1 MQSIRMLDAP
11 KLDYATLGSLVDDLA
26 ERRISSVE
34 LVQHSIA
41 RIERFDGVLNAVV
54 VRDFDR
60 ARAAAAEADAALA
73 RGERRP
79 LLGVPMTVK
88 ESYNVAGLPTTWGMP
103 WFKDWHATED
113 AVAVARLK
121 AAGAIVIGKTNVP
134 FALGDWQSFND
145 IYGTTHNPWG
155 HGRTPGGSSG
165 GSAVSLAAGYVPL
178 EMGSDIGGSLRAPAH
193 YCGVFSHKPTRGV
206 IPSRGHAVPGTTGG
220 MPDLSVVGPLARSAS
235 DLVRAFDVVAGL
247 DAAEATGMR
256 LALPAPRHARLREY
270 RVLVID
276 SHPILPADSDV
287 RGALGRL
294 ADRLRAVGTYVAT
307 SCDALP
313 DFEKLARDFIMLLM
327 PVIFARQPAERVAE
341 MAARAA
347 ALSPDDDSLDA
358 WRLRGA
364 VATHGQWLA
373 ADARRF
379 QAARAF
385 RDVFESFD
393 VVLFPPMP
401 TAAFPQDE
409 NANDGTIHIDGTPY
423 PYLDQLLYASLA
435 TPTWQPTTTVPV
447 ERTAAGLPVGAQIIG
462 PYLEDRTTL
471 HFAELL
477 EAEFGGFVAPPG
489 Y

>member
-1 MQSIRMLDAP
+1 
-11 KLDYATLGSLVDDLA
+11 
-26 ERRISSVE
+26 
-34 LVQHSIA
+34 
-41 RIERFDGVLNAVV
+41 
-54 VRDFDR
+54 
-60 ARAAAAEADAALA
+60 
-73 RGERRP
+73 
-79 LLGVPMTVK
+79 
-88 ESYNVAGLPTTWGMP
+88 MP
-103 WFKDWHATED
+103 WFKDWYATED

-155 HGRTPGGSSG
+155 RGRTPGGSSG

-220 MPDLSVVGPLARSAS
+220 IPDLSVVGPLARSAS
-235 DLVRAFDVVAGL
+235 DLLRAFDVVAGL
-247 DAAEATGMR
+247 DDAEATGMR

-276 SHPILPADSDV
+276 SHPLLPADSDV

-294 ADRLRAVGTYVAT
+294 ADRLRAAGAHVAT
-307 SCDALP
+307 PCDALP
-313 DFEKLARDFIMLLM
+313 DFAKLARDFMMLLM
-327 PVIFARQPAERVAE
+327 PVIFARQPAERIAE

-364 VATHGQWLA
+364 VATHREWLA

-385 RDVFESFD
+385 REVFESFD

-401 TAAFPQDE
+401 TPAFPQDE
-409 NANDGTIHIDGTPY
+409 NANDGTIDIDGTSY

-435 TPTWQPTTTVPV
+435 TPTWLPVTTVPL

>member
-1 MQSIRMLDAP
+1 
-11 KLDYATLGSLVDDLA
+11 
-26 ERRISSVE
+26 
-34 LVQHSIA
+34 
-41 RIERFDGVLNAVV
+41 
-54 VRDFDR
+54 
-60 ARAAAAEADAALA
+60 
-73 RGERRP
+73 
-79 LLGVPMTVK
+79 
-88 ESYNVAGLPTTWGMP
+88 MP

-145 IYGTTHNPWG
+145 IYGTTHNPWA

-247 DAAEATGMR
+247 DDAEATGMR
-256 LALPAPRHARLREY
+256 LALPAPRHARLREF

-276 SHPILPADSDV
+276 SHPLLPADSDV

-294 ADRLRAVGTYVAT
+294 ADRLRAAGAHVAT

-313 DFEKLARDFIMLLM
+313 DFAKLGRDFVMLLM
-327 PVIFARQPAERVAE
+327 PVIFARQPAERIAE

-358 WRLRGA
+358 WRLRGG
-364 VATHGQWLA
+364 VATHREWLA

-385 RDVFESFD
+385 REVFESFD

-401 TAAFPQDE
+401 TPAFPQDE
-409 NANDGTIHIDGTPY
+409 NANDGTIDIDGTSY

-435 TPTWQPTTTVPV
+435 TPTWLPVTTVPL

>member
-1 MQSIRMLDAP
+1 MLDAR
-11 KLDYATLGSLVDDLA
+11 KLDYGTLGRLVDELA
-26 ERRISSVE
+26 ERRISAVE
-34 LVQHSIA
+34 LLEHSIA
-41 RIERFDGVLNAVV
+41 RIERFDGALNAVV
-54 VRDFDR
+54 VRDFER
-60 ARAAAAEADAALA
+60 ARVTAAQADAALA

-79 LLGVPMTVK
+79 LLGIPMTVK

-145 IYGTTHNPWG
+145 IYGTTHNPWA

-247 DAAEATGMR
+247 DDAEATGMR
-256 LALPAPRHARLREY
+256 LALPAPRHARLREF

-276 SHPILPADSDV
+276 SHPLLPADIDV

-294 ADRLRAVGTYVAT
+294 ADRLRAAGAHVAT

-313 DFEKLARDFIMLLM
+313 DFAKLGRDFVMLLM
-327 PVIFARQPAERVAE
+327 PVIFARQPAERIAE

-364 VATHGQWLA
+364 VATHREWLA

-385 RDVFESFD
+385 REVFESFD

-401 TAAFPQDE
+401 TPAFPQDE
-409 NANDGTIHIDGTPY
+409 NANDGTIDIDGTSY

-435 TPTWQPTTTVPV
+435 TPTWLPVTTVPL